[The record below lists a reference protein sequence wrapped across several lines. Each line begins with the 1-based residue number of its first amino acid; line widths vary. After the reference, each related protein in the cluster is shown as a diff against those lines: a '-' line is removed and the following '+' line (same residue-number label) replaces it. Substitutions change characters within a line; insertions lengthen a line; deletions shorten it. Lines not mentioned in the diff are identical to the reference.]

1 MKHAKFFSVLVLSMV
16 ALYGAIGFYALPL
29 ANFQGDLTRMGML
42 PERMFGWTKPQPAI
56 DPALM
61 HQSTWKDADVLV
73 IGDSF
78 SDGRV
83 WQTLLT
89 GAGLRVRTETW
100 DSVRGICKNFMPW
113 LHNQGFKGK
122 FIVLE
127 VIERGAVDVLSKS
140 VACNRMDFHPSV
152 YADSLR
158 SPPPVSF
165 DPAEGDYSG
174 SLSVGIETLMNA
186 FEYDR
191 VIRTS
196 GFVSRELP
204 NDVRLARVSNGC
216 QLFSHARCQD
226 ALFLAQDRK
235 EDIPLKTLDSV
246 QKINA
251 RLSGVIPIWL
261 FVPNKSTAYLYPD
274 KLFWNE
280 AEHRFRS
287 PNLLRLTQQAIREN
301 TIDLYPANNT
311 HFSTTG
317 YLLMG
322 KVVLKAIHQTRTENM
337 PH

>member
-1 MKHAKFFSVLVLSMV
+1 MKHGKLFSVLVFLMV

-29 ANFQGDLTRMGML
+29 ASFQGDLTRMGML

-61 HQSTWKDADVLV
+61 QQSSWKEADVLV

-113 LHNQGFKGK
+113 VHNKGFNGK
-122 FIVLE
+122 YIVFE
-127 VIERGAVDVLSKS
+127 VIERSVMDVLAKS
-140 VACNRMDFHPSV
+140 VACERMDFHPSI

-158 SPPPVSF
+158 GPPPVSF
-165 DPAEGDYSG
+165 DPTQGNYSG
-174 SLSVGIETLMNA
+174 SLSVSIETLMNT
-186 FEYDR
+186 FEYDQL
-191 VIRTS
+191 IRTS

-204 NDVRLARVSNGC
+204 NDVKLARIKNGC

-226 ALFLAQDRK
+226 ALFLAEDRK
-235 EDIPLKTLDSV
+235 EDIPVDALDSV
-246 QKINA
+246 QKIND
-251 RLSGVIPIWL
+251 RLTGVTPIWL

-274 KLFWNE
+274 KQFWNV
-280 AEHRFRS
+280 AEQRFHS
-287 PNLLRLTQQAIREN
+287 PNLLRMTQQAISKN

-322 KVVLKAIHQTRTENM
+322 KEVLKKIQQAKATKMLR
-337 PH
+337 

>member
-1 MKHAKFFSVLVLSMV
+1 MKHARLFSVLVLLTV

-29 ANFQGDLTRMGML
+29 ASFQGDLTRMGML
-42 PERMFGWTKPQPAI
+42 PERMFGWTKHQPAI

-61 HQSTWKDADVLV
+61 QQSSWKDADVLV

-78 SDGRV
+78 SDGRI

-100 DSVRGICKNFMPW
+100 DSVRGICKDFMPW
-113 LHNQGFKGK
+113 IHGKGFNGK
-122 FIVLE
+122 YIVFE
-127 VIERGAVDVLSKS
+127 VIERSVIDVLSRS
-140 VACNRMDFHPSV
+140 VACDRMDFHPSV
-152 YADSLR
+152 HADSLR

-165 DPAEGDYSG
+165 DPARSNYSG
-174 SLSVGIETLMNA
+174 SLSVSIKTLMNA

-191 VIRTS
+191 VIRAP

-204 NDVRLARVSNGC
+204 NDVRLARVKNGC

-226 ALFLAQDRK
+226 ALFLAEDKK
-235 EDIPLKTLDSV
+235 EDIPVEALDSV
-246 QKINA
+246 QKING
-251 RLSGVIPIWL
+251 RLSGVTPIWL

-274 KLFWNE
+274 KQFWNV
-280 AEHRFRS
+280 AEQRFHS
-287 PNLLRLTQQAIREN
+287 PDLLRLTQQAIREN
-301 TIDLYPANNT
+301 TVDLYPANNT

-322 KVVLKAIHQTRTENM
+322 KEVLKKIQLAKTTRM
-337 PH
+337 LR